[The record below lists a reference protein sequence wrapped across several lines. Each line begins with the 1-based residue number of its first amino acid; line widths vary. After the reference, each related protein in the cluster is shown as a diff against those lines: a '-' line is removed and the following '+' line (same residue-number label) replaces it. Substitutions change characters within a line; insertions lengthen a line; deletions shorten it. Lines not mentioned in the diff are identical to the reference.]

1 MGLITLLR
9 GFKVPI
15 GVLDCFLVA
24 HGVEETYSIAPR
36 LEPGPL
42 APPLDPQSAFL
53 RARLAAA
60 GTASTSSPPSPAAL
74 DGVRVFIPNRRG
86 QADPTYAYVSYAFVM
101 VFSQRHVDL
110 AAELPERAPP
120 GFAALRRD
128 VLACASKASEAAGLL
143 HAAGMVGDAESE
155 LFVLFTE
162 DREFP
167 LKRPF
172 VRESDLRCE
181 LCAGE
186 FETWSALQVHRI
198 EDHGVTVR
206 NPLPDDL

>member
-1 MGLITLLR
+1 MGLITFMR

-15 GVLDCFLVA
+15 AVLDRFLVA
-24 HGVEETYSIAPR
+24 HGVEETYGIAPR

-60 GTASTSSPPSPAAL
+60 GTASTSSASTSSPPSPAL
-74 DGVRVFIPNRRG
+74 ESVRVFIPNRRG
-86 QADPTYAYVSYAFVM
+86 QADPAYAYVSHAFVM
-101 VFSQRHVDL
+101 VFSQRHVDV

-128 VLACASKASEAAGLL
+128 VLAYASEAEEAAGLL
-143 HAAGMVGDAESE
+143 RAAGMVGGAESE
-155 LFVLFTE
+155 LFILLTE

-172 VRESDLRCE
+172 VRVV
-181 LCAGE
+181 
-186 FETWSALQVHRI
+186 SASSL
-198 EDHGVTVR
+198 
-206 NPLPDDL
+206 

>member
-15 GVLDCFLVA
+15 AVLDRFLVA

-60 GTASTSSPPSPAAL
+60 GTASTSSPPRAAL
-74 DGVRVFIPNRRG
+74 DGVRLFIPNRRG
-86 QADPTYAYVSYAFVM
+86 QADPTYAYVSHAFVM

-128 VLACASKASEAAGLL
+128 VLACASGADEAAGLL
-143 HAAGMVGDAESE
+143 RAAGMVGDAESE

-181 LCAGE
+181 LCAGQ
-186 FETWSALQVHRI
+186 FETWSALQVHRV
-198 EDHGVTVR
+198 EAHGVTVD

>member
-15 GVLDCFLVA
+15 AVLDRFLVA
-24 HGVEETYSIAPR
+24 YGVEGTYGIAPH

-60 GTASTSSPPSPAAL
+60 GTASTSYPPSPAL
-74 DGVRVFIPNRRG
+74 DGVRLFIPNRRG
-86 QADPTYAYVSYAFVM
+86 QADSTYAYVSHAFVM
-101 VFSQRHVDL
+101 VFSQRHVQL

-128 VLACASKASEAAGLL
+128 VLACASEAEDAAGLL
-143 HAAGMVGDAESE
+143 RAAGMVGGAESE
-155 LFVLFTE
+155 LFVLLTE
-162 DREFP
+162 NRYFP

-172 VRESDLRCE
+172 VREV
-181 LCAGE
+181 
-186 FETWSALQVHRI
+186 SASSL
-198 EDHGVTVR
+198 
-206 NPLPDDL
+206 